1 MELAA
6 VFLTSFLVGFSGAMM
21 PGPMLTVTIAETPR
35 RGLRTGPLLVLGH
48 GVIELVV
55 VVGLVFGLSQVISH
69 TAVKGTIALVGGA
82 VLVWMGVGM
91 ARSAWAGQLS
101 LSASADSVPS
111 GPGPVA
117 TGALVSA
124 SNPYWL
130 LWWATIGATYV
141 AAALQMGTLGLA
153 SFFSGHILSDFAWFT
168 FVGALVATGRRLLTD
183 RAYRGLVLACGIALV
198 VLGSTFVFGGITY
211 LSA

>member
-1 MELAA
+1 
-6 VFLTSFLVGFSGAMM
+6 
-21 PGPMLTVTIAETPR
+21 
-35 RGLRTGPLLVLGH
+35 
-48 GVIELVV
+48 
-55 VVGLVFGLSQVISH
+55 
-69 TAVKGTIALVGGA
+69 
-82 VLVWMGVGM
+82 
-91 ARSAWAGQLS
+91 RSAWAGQLS